1 MKVIIV
7 GLGVQGTKRLKVLR
21 KNCIATVDKLNPK
34 ADFRKITEVN
44 VKDFDTVFI
53 CVPELEKYKVIKYC
67 LKNKKNFLI
76 EKPLNL
82 PKKTINLINKK
93 LILNKKKGYV
103 AFNHRFEP
111 SIIKLKSLLKQNIIG
126 KVYSCKIFYGNGTSR
141 LVKKSWR
148 DKKNGIH
155 IDLGSHIID
164 MAIYLFGFKNLG
176 NLNKIYENKYENNNS
191 DHILFINK
199 NSKIKMSF
207 EATYCSWENKF
218 YIEIIGKKGAL
229 YLDNLCKWSESTL
242 HFMSRVLPSG
252 KPLIKKIK
260 FAKGDKTWIAE
271 QKFFE
276 QVIKNKKNKDFLSN
290 ILLNKK
296 LLEIL

>member
-7 GLGVQGTKRLKVLR
+7 GLGVQGTKRLKVLG
-21 KNCIATVDKLNPK
+21 KNCIATVDKHNLK
-34 ADFRKITEVN
+34 ADFRKITEVD

-53 CVPELEKYKVIKYC
+53 CVPESEKYRVIRYC
-67 LKNKKNFLI
+67 LKNNKNFLI

-82 PKKTINLINKK
+82 PDRTINFINKK

-111 SIIKLKSLLKQNIIG
+111 NIIKLKSLLKQNIIG

-164 MAIYLFGFKNLG
+164 IAIYLFGSKNIG
-176 NLNKIYENKYENNNS
+176 NLKKISENKYENNNS

-199 NSKIKMSF
+199 NSKIKMNF
-207 EATYCSWENKF
+207 EASYCSWRNKF

-229 YLDNLCKWSESTL
+229 YLDNLCKWRKSTL
-242 HFMSRVLPSG
+242 YFMKRVLPSG

-260 FAKGDKTWIAE
+260 FPKGDKTGVAE

-276 QVIKNKKNKDFLSN
+276 KMIENKKNKDFLSN

-296 LLEIL
+296 LSEIF